1 MSSAASVPAEGKPL
15 SEVERVVD
23 TFIAPRKTFTDIR
36 RSASWWLPF
45 VLMVLASFALV
56 SVVDKKLGMEKV
68 VENQM
73 ALSPK
78 QAAKLDQLPPDQRA
92 SQMESIVKLNRMIS
106 YAYPVLAL
114 IFAVIIAAVLLA
126 TFNFG
131 FGAELK
137 FNQCLAVTLYSWLP
151 GILKALIAILAVSDR
166 RSGRFHLPEPGG
178 EQPRS
183 VGGPQFSFSLRGRE
197 FTRPVHDL
205 DARAGG
211 NRVFLPDQG
220 QTRHLHGGRL
230 WLVGDLCPGRSRNW
244 GSVCLRRPAPDL
256 CRVWEPT
263 PGPRAGSFAQ
273 IGTAS
278 GHSPGRA
285 AADATKLVYTSAT

>member
-1 MSSAASVPAEGKPL
+1 MSSAAPGITPEGKPL

-23 TFIAPRKTFTDIR
+23 TFVAPRKTFTDIR

-45 VLMVLASFALV
+45 VLMALSSFALV

-92 SQMESIVKLNRMIS
+92 SQMEKVVKFNRMIS

-114 IFAVIIAAVLLA
+114 IIAAIMAAVLMG

-137 FNQCLAVTLYSWLP
+137 FKQCLAVTLYSWLP
-151 GILKALIAILAVSDR
+151 GILKALIAILAVSIGGAEGFTFQNPVASNLGALVDP
-166 RSGRFHLPEPGG
+166 SSRFLY
-178 EQPRS
+178 S
-183 VGGPQFSFSLRGRE
+183 VATSFDVFTIWVLVLAGIGYSCLTKVKRG
-197 FTRPVHDL
+197 TCMAV
-205 DARAGG
+205 
-211 NRVFLPDQG
+211 
-220 QTRHLHGGRL
+220 
-230 WLVGDLCPGRSRNW
+230 
-244 GSVCLRRPAPDL
+244 
-256 CRVWEPT
+256 
-263 PGPRAGSFAQ
+263 
-273 IGTAS
+273 
-278 GHSPGRA
+278 
-285 AADATKLVYTSAT
+285 